1 MNVITCYLELARKP
15 RCLIRK
21 VQIQGLRSLKIPEFT
36 VVNEDFSDEHN
47 AEVELLLQTLFSGC
61 TKTICFLSA

>member
-1 MNVITCYLELARKP
+1 MVARKP
-15 RCLIRK
+15 KCLIRK

-47 AEVELLLQTLFSGC
+47 AEVGLFLQTLNSRFRD
-61 TKTICFLSA
+61 FLETFFF